1 MKGIAR
7 KLITIS
13 LSTILTVTMLLSG
26 IKVLAVGESQEVR
39 SCKNGIVQVNVS
51 YVDSQTGRSYLI
63 QGGSGFLIGDETTGA
78 QTVIT
83 NYHVVNLE
91 DDLIEAFKAYLGIT
105 DFNTRVEVV
114 VKGDVTVTATVEN
127 QSADADYAI
136 LRLSQPLYDKEVL
149 TLDVKAE
156 TSETETVYSLGFPD
170 IVNYAED
177 FSFYTSDDVS
187 ITSGTVSKIITVGG
201 YEYIQHSAT
210 LTAGNS
216 GGPLVNGNGEVI
228 GLNTFGIDDTNFYSL
243 QMKEITDV
251 LDALGII
258 YTSNGS
264 NSQPTTE
271 PTTVPEPTTEP
282 TTAPEPST
290 EPSTEPTTAPELSTE
305 PTTAP
310 EPSTEDTT
318 TGMDSQT
325 LIIIIIIAVVVLLII
340 AAVVIIIIVA
350 NKGKK
355 QAAPTVA
362 PRPMPQQMPPQQIP
376 PMQQQRPMQGVA
388 PTSAP
393 IAPQRPMN
401 QAPTPPTP
409 PRPMPVAGEG
419 AGETS
424 VLNVGAGA
432 GETSV
437 LSASNQTPAVLT
449 RVKTG
454 ERIDIVRQ
462 TFKLGKERS
471 KVDYCITNNNSVSRV
486 HAVISYSNGEYF
498 ITDMNSTNNTFV
510 NGQIIRAN
518 TEVKLNSED
527 KIKLADEEFQIR
539 F

>member
-1 MKGIAR
+1 MRSITR
-7 KLITIS
+7 KLLTIS
-13 LSTILTVTMLLSG
+13 LSTLLMITMLISG
-26 IKVLAVGESQEVR
+26 IRVLAVGESQEVR
-39 SCKNGIVQVNVS
+39 ACKNGIVQVNVC
-51 YVDSQTGRSYLI
+51 YVDSQTGRSYMI

-83 NYHVVNLE
+83 NYHVVNLD
-91 DDLIEAFKAYLGIT
+91 DDLIDAFKAYLGIT

-136 LRLSQPLYDKEVL
+136 LKLSQPLYDKEVL
-149 TLDVKAE
+149 TLDVKGE

-170 IVNYAED
+170 IVSYAED

-201 YEYIQHSAT
+201 YEYIQHNAT

-216 GGPLVNGNGEVI
+216 GGPLVNGDGIVI

-243 QMKEITDV
+243 QMKEITEV

-258 YTSNGS
+258 YTSNAGTWV
-264 NSQPTTE
+264 PETTTTE
-271 PTTVPEPTTEP
+271 ATTTTSETETETTEATTTATTTEATTAATTEEPVPEGGF
-282 TTAPEPST
+282 SN
-290 EPSTEPTTAPELSTE
+290 
-305 PTTAP
+305 
-310 EPSTEDTT
+310 
-318 TGMDSQT
+318 QT
-325 LIIIIIIAVVVLLII
+325 ILIIAIIAVVVILII
-340 AAVVIIIIVA
+340 VAVVIIIIVA

-362 PRPMPQQMPPQQIP
+362 PRPMPQQPPQQIP
-376 PMQQQRPMQGVA
+376 PMQPQRPMQGVA

-409 PRPMPVAGEG
+409 PRPTPVVGEG

-437 LSASNQTPAVLT
+437 LSASDQAPAVLT

>member
-170 IVNYAED
+170 IVSYAED

-258 YTSNGS
+258 YTSNAGS
-264 NSQPTTE
+264 STVTTTTE
-271 PTTVPEPTTEP
+271 ATTTATTETETETTETTTVTETTTTTE
-282 TTAPEPST
+282 AST
-290 EPSTEPTTAPELSTE
+290 VEA
-305 PTTAP
+305 
-310 EPSTEDTT
+310 STEDNNTT